1 MESVSES
8 NLRILV
14 RAIKDSLANPL
25 CNVKWVKKQRFSDE
39 PRVKI
44 ILADG
49 TSSVELPYKDFNNIA
64 KRTKHHFP
72 MLGDNVVI

>member
-14 RAIKDSLANPL
+14 RAIKNSLASPL
-25 CNVKWVKKQRFSDE
+25 CKVEWAKKQRFSDD
-39 PRVKI
+39 PHVKI

-49 TSSVELPYKDFNNIA
+49 ISSVEMPYKDFNNIA
-64 KRTKHHFP
+64 KGTKHHFP